1 MAVFG
6 VIRVGFQDNPNAN
19 NKSRYALTGTLVA
32 GDPESPFRRRNTG
45 VFTAEGVDNAAAAG
59 ALARLAK
66 VLIQEAAS
74 IDIISIS
81 LTRTDAPAADVI
93 PADAVAA
100 VKQAV
105 DA

>member
-6 VIRVGFQDNPNAN
+6 VIRVGFQTNDNAN
-19 NKSRYALTGTLVA
+19 NKARYALTGTLTA

-45 VFTAEGVDNAAAAG
+45 VFTAEGADNAAVAG

-66 VLIQEAAS
+66 VLIQEAAT
-74 IDIISIS
+74 IDIVSIS
-81 LTRTDAPAADVI
+81 LTRTEGPAADVV
-93 PADAVAA
+93 PADAVEAA
-100 VKQAV
+100 KQAV